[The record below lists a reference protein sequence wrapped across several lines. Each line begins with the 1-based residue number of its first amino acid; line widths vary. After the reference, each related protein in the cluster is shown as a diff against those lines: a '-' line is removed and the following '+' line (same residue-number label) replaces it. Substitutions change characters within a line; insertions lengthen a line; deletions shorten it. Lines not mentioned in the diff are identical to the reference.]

1 MSEPIR
7 FLGPEPVA
15 RRVAQRVSR
24 RHLLAGMGVLGLG
37 ALTGCTASTDRMA
50 SSPAP
55 DGTVENKLNLYT
67 WGDYDDPDLL
77 NDFKDSEDLVLQ
89 VDAFGSNEEMIA
101 KLAAAR
107 GTSGYDI
114 VVPTGLMIP
123 QMVEHNL
130 LQPLD
135 RERIPNFSHVDPE
148 FAGQYFDPD
157 NTYSICKAWGTTG
170 FVYDTEVIT
179 RPMESWSDF
188 IEAAQNEA
196 DGRTALLEDPWEVCS
211 IALASQGVSLNTTDD
226 GELAECRRIV
236 VDELAPHIRAYLGNA
251 ATGMAQGTVSL
262 LQAFNGDARQGMLEA
277 GEGHSWRFVFP
288 TPSANLWMDNW
299 CVATGAPHPDAAHAF
314 INYMLTPESA
324 IANVDYIGY
333 PVGTRGLEDQAR
345 QAELEDLGLIFP
357 DQEVLD
363 RLEASEYNEAQQTR
377 VEILG
382 AAQARSGA

>member
-1 MSEPIR
+1 MTEPLR

-15 RRVAQRVSR
+15 RQVARSVSR
-24 RHLLAGMGVLGLG
+24 RRLLAGIGVLGLG
-37 ALTGCTASTDRMA
+37 ALTGCTASTQRMA
-50 SSPAP
+50 DSPAP
-55 DGTVENKLNLYT
+55 DGMVENKLNLYS
-67 WGDYDDPDLL
+67 WGDYDDPELL
-77 NDFKDSEDLVLQ
+77 DRFKDDHGLVLQ
-89 VDAFGSNEEMIA
+89 VDSFGSNEEMIA

-107 GTSGYDI
+107 GTSGYDV

-135 RERIPNFSHVDPE
+135 MDRIPNFSNIDPE
-148 FAGQYFDPD
+148 FTGQYFDRD
-157 NTYSICKAWGTTG
+157 NTYSVCKAWGTTG

-179 RPMESWSDF
+179 RSMESWADF
-188 IEAAQNEA
+188 VDAAQNEA

-211 IALASQGVSLNTTDD
+211 IALGSQGVSLNTTDD
-226 GELAECRRIV
+226 AELEECRRIV

-277 GEGHSWRFVFP
+277 GEGHTWRFVFP

-299 CVATGAPHPDAAHAF
+299 CLATGAPHPDAAHAF
-314 INYMLTPESA
+314 IDAMISPEAA

-333 PVGTRGLEDQAR
+333 PVGTRGLEEQAR
-345 QAELEDLGLIFP
+345 EAELEDLDLIFP

-363 RLEASEYNEAQQTR
+363 RLEASEYNEGQQAR
-377 VEILG
+377 VEIFG